1 MYAHMLTFDT
11 YCTVVCVH
19 CSSLTHI
26 NTHTHI
32 HTSVYLAAPLLLR
45 GDNSNL
51 AQVCPEQLELIVFAL
66 RKEGS
71 NSNTVLPAAQVHTLG
86 CWWQTAF
93 ITRPRL
99 LFAGT
104 GARAVDSHLASVAPL
119 FGG

>member
-1 MYAHMLTFDT
+1 M
-11 YCTVVCVH
+11 
-19 CSSLTHI
+19 
-26 NTHTHI
+26 
-32 HTSVYLAAPLLLR
+32 
-45 GDNSNL
+45 
-51 AQVCPEQLELIVFAL
+51 

-93 ITRPRL
+93 ITPPCL

-119 FGG
+119 FGGESVSLSVVGHSGTIGALDGGGGVVGGGARLCGGSGWLGCSRTVDFVALGVAL